1 MSQLSQI
8 FKDIADAI
16 RSKTGS
22 TDTLTP
28 PQMANAINS
37 IPSGGDA
44 VCLGYNRLLKSN
56 VLFNF
61 INTTRRQYAFSF

>member
-8 FKDIADAI
+8 FKDIADAL

-37 IPSGGDA
+37 IPSGGRYM
-44 VCLGYNRLLKSN
+44 LG
-56 VLFNF
+56 V
-61 INTTRRQYAFSF
+61 

>member
-16 RSKTGS
+16 RNKTGS

-28 PQMANAINS
+28 PQMANVINS
-37 IPSGGDA
+37 IPSGGGD
-44 VCLGYNRLLKSN
+44 VICLGYSRMG
-56 VLFNF
+56 
-61 INTTRRQYAFSF
+61 